1 MEYNYS
7 KDIIFPDP
15 PTKYKVGN
23 KTYYFTTNLYYGQV
37 HWSVR
42 YKAVNFAKD
51 FMLLY
56 IDKMPE
62 LSNLKIKLT
71 YSRTTDNF
79 DLDNKLGF
87 WVKVFLDLLK
97 KPSKKELANNKYAI
111 KSINVVHDDSCKYID
126 EIRFKYEKGKHFLK
140 VEIKGILKENE
151 EIVV

>member
-1 MEYNYS
+1 MEYNYRNT
-7 KDIIFPDP
+7 IIFPDP
-15 PTKYKVGN
+15 PTKYIVGN

-62 LSNLKIKLT
+62 LKHLRIRLT
-71 YSRTTDNF
+71 YSRETDNF

-97 KPSKKELANNKYAI
+97 KALKKRI
-111 KSINVVHDDSCKYID
+111 KQ
-126 EIRFKYEKGKHFLK
+126 
-140 VEIKGILKENE
+140 
-151 EIVV
+151 